1 MKEFIP
7 VFVTTDNS
15 GHWYVIPCELK
26 EDWDY
31 MIARLDNE
39 DDPTYYG
46 ILDNFNTAFS
56 KYMTGGDINLAQLY
70 IKDENS

>member
-26 EDWDY
+26 KDCAY
-31 MIARLDNE
+31 LIAKKLLEENKQNE
-39 DDPTYYG
+39 IRITYLSNPY
-46 ILDNFNTAFS
+46 
-56 KYMTGGDINLAQLY
+56 
-70 IKDENS
+70 